1 MINNEACSAVFSLQG
16 YIQSKYMHSFRSN
29 MEVPFRK
36 TKLEVTSLSE
46 VIWTVKYTVYRF
58 IFPIFDHQAHK
69 TERFRT
75 ELISSKIKMFLFFI
89 LIIGVL
95 KCQSTIDRETLR
107 TKLLDAQNLMQF
119 DQVEFDRLWDFAM
132 SYGYRFTQLQSITS
146 F

>member
-1 MINNEACSAVFSLQG
+1 MKHFQPFSVFKGTFSQKTC
-16 YIQSKYMHSFRSN
+16 IVFARTWKF
-29 MEVPFRK
+29 PFRK
-36 TKLEVTSLSE
+36 TKSEVTSLSE
-46 VIWTVKYTVYRF
+46 VIWTVKYTVYHF

-75 ELISSKIKMFLFFI
+75 ELISSKIKMFLIFI

-132 SYGYRFTQLQSITS
+132 SYGYRFTQLPSITS